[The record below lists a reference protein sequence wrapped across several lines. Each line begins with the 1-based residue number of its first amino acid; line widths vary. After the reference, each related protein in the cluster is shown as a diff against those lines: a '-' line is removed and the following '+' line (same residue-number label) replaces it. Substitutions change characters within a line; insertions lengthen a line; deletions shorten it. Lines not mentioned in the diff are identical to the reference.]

1 MINKVL
7 STKLIIII
15 LILILTSSIAIAQ
28 EDTDGDGMPDEWE
41 DTHGLNSTNSTDAE
55 EDPDS
60 DGLTNSQEYDN
71 GTDPHNPDS
80 DYDGYNDGWEVRNN
94 TDPNDD
100 ESPRKTA
107 EDKGDAD
114 DSDYSFCFL
123 GLIFII
129 AFIVV
134 IILILFFYTKL
145 KREQLLDHRIRN
157 KLYAYIQKNPG
168 THYRKIMDDLDLHMG
183 TTTHHLNMLEQQ
195 QYIKSA
201 QDGMYRRFYPYGMQP
216 DHKLI
221 LSDVQAKIVD
231 EIKLNPGISQVNIAR
246 NIGVA
251 RKVVNYHVKILSD
264 AGFIYVET
272 IGRES
277 ACYFKG
283 DT

>member
-1 MINKVL
+1 V
-7 STKLIIII
+7 
-15 LILILTSSIAIAQ
+15 AQ
-28 EDTDGDGMPDEWE
+28 EDTDGDGMSNEWE
-41 DTHGLNSTNSTDAE
+41 DTHGLDPTNSTDADN
-55 EDPDS
+55 DPDG
-60 DGLTNSQEYDN
+60 DGLNNSQEYEYD
-71 GTDPHNPDS
+71 TDPNNPDS
-80 DYDGYNDGWEVRNN
+80 DEDGYYDGWEITHG
-94 TDPNDD
+94 TDPLNKT
-100 ESPRKTA
+100 SPEEPA
-107 EDKGDAD
+107 SDSDEDKEEMGTG
-114 DSDYSFCFL
+114 SICFL

-129 AFIVV
+129 VFIVI

-157 KLYAYIQKNPG
+157 KLYAYIQQNPG
-168 THYRKIMDDLDLHMG
+168 VHYRKIMDDLNLHMG

-216 DHKLI
+216 DHKLV
-221 LSDVQAKIVD
+221 LSEVQSKIVD

-246 NIGVA
+246 NLGVA
-251 RKVVNYHVKILSD
+251 RKVVNYHVKILAD

-272 IGRES
+272 VGRES